1 MYLNKIRRIEILANP
16 YGAWSKREGNIRFG
30 QYKVEPKV
38 MDFYRKTAKTFHDDI
53 PVIFERDYPKDVQ
66 TKTIWHDIRV
76 NMKDNFF
83 ITFYP
88 SIVRMTSPNLSKVYA
103 PEGALQEQSWHIK
116 QRVQTNPEQ
125 YHFNKHEGKWVISP
139 RGYQE
144 RTELL
149 GGEIQVGL
157 GYELG
162 KGEAAV
168 EHYMRNVKDKE
179 ITIPLFV
186 YPDKYDEKIR
196 ASFLLIMY
204 FY

>member
-1 MYLNKIRRIEILANP
+1 MSKIRRIEIVANP
-16 YGAWSKREGNIRFG
+16 FGAWSKREGNIRFG

-38 MDFYRKTAKTFHDDI
+38 MDFYRKTAKSSFEGN
-53 PVIFERDYPKDVQ
+53 PVVFERDYPKDVP
-66 TKTIWHDIRV
+66 TRTIWNDIRA

-88 SIVRMTSPNLSKVYA
+88 SIVRMTSPLLPKVYT
-103 PEGALQEQSWHIK
+103 PEAALQEQSWHIR
-116 QRVQTNPEQ
+116 QRLQSSPEQ
-125 YHFNKHEGKWVISP
+125 YHFNKHEGKWVISLK
-139 RGYQE
+139 GYQE

-157 GYELG
+157 GHELM

-168 EHYMRNVKDKE
+168 EYYMQNVKDKE
-179 ITIPLFV
+179 IVIPLFV
-186 YPDKYDEKIR
+186 YPDKYDQKIR
-196 ASFLLIMY
+196 ASFLLIIY